1 MSLAMALNVGG
12 RLSGL
17 RKNQRQAEAPAPY
30 MKALVT
36 VNVFLNLTTPPGRRI
51 LAFRYTTT
59 DLSGG

>member
-1 MSLAMALNVGG
+1 
-12 RLSGL
+12 
-17 RKNQRQAEAPAPY
+17 
-30 MKALVT
+30 MKALFT